1 MKHLLLLVSSIF
13 LIASCTTM
21 SRREC
26 ETADWNKVGYRDA
39 LAGWRATDAFKRRSN
54 DCSEHGTKANKDEYA
69 SGYVAGLKIFC
80 TYESGIEF
88 GHSGASYRDQCPKQ
102 LETEFLKGY
111 RLGMAEHERDQFK
124 KALDA
129 AQEENATLEREKE
142 KLKRE
147 KED

>member
-1 MKHLLLLVSSIF
+1 MKHLLLLVSSIS

-39 LAGWRATDAFKRRSN
+39 LAGRSATDAFKKRKN
-54 DCSEHGTKANKDEYA
+54 DCSEHSAQANKDEYA
-69 SGYVAGLKIFC
+69 IGYAASLKTFC

-111 RLGMAEHERDQFK
+111 RLGLVESERDSLADELQEK
-124 KALDA
+124 K
-129 AQEENATLEREKE
+129 EENA
-142 KLKRE
+142 KLKNERIE
-147 KED
+147 